1 LQKLDFIV
9 RIQNK
14 TDHGNKLLCLTRKDK
29 ESVNGLISLTRKT
42 LKEAKAGISPSKIL
56 KTPGGPF
63 AVSHKIS
70 YNIKDFG
77 RERGP
82 LHVRRKS

>member
-42 LKEAKAGISPSKIL
+42 LKEAKAGI
-56 KTPGGPF
+56 PF
-63 AVSHKIS
+63 
-70 YNIKDFG
+70 KDLENSG
-77 RERGP
+77 RALRP
-82 LHVRRKS
+82 ITQNLV